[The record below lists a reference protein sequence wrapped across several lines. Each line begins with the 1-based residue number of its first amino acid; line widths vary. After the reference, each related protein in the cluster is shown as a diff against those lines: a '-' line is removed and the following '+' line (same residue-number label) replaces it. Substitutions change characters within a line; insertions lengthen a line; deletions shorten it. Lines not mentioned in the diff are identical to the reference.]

1 MGFFSHGTSDGFG
14 PVLKGERIYLRPP
27 TQSDHPAWA
36 QLREESRSFLKPW
49 EPTWPNDDLTRLAFR
64 RRLRRYQRD
73 MREDGGYAFFLF
85 DATNHALLGGLT
97 LAHIRRGVTQ
107 SCSLGYWM
115 GERFAGKGL
124 MTDGVRLAVGFVFD
138 SLRLHRLEAACLP
151 SNAASIRVLEKVG
164 FQREGYARSYLC
176 INGAWQDHLLFALV
190 AGDLGGGDATSRSKL
205 VAEA

>member
-14 PVLKGERIYLRPP
+14 PVLKGERVYLRPP

-49 EPTWPNDDLTRLAFR
+49 EPTWPADDLTRLAFR

-73 MREDGGYAFFLF
+73 MREDDGYAFFLF
-85 DATNHALLGGLT
+85 DNRDHTLLGGLT

-124 MTDGVRLAVGFVFD
+124 MTAGVRLAVGFVFD

-151 SNAASIRVLEKVG
+151 HNRASIRLLEKVG
-164 FQREGYARSYLC
+164 FQQEGYARSYLC

-190 AGDLGGGDATSRSKL
+190 AGDLGGGQAAEASKL